1 MQKMINFPAAVIYC
15 ILIAGCGPTKP
26 TASTTTASGGNYT
39 EDLSSLRPKPQP
51 VAQNTG
57 TAVNPGEERKATPYV
72 EPKFAVNKQVDVVLD
87 SIDRINQS
95 RKFVDGFT
103 IQVYS
108 GLKREDALN
117 AKRQLSTSFPTIE
130 SEVQYAQ
137 PNFRVKAGRYYDRMN
152 AQRDFLSVK
161 RVFPSAILI
170 PDRISLD

>member
-1 MQKMINFPAAVIYC
+1 MFNFPAAVFYYC
-15 ILIAGCGPTKP
+15 LLAGCASPSHT
-26 TASTTTASGGNYT
+26 STTAASQGGGNYS
-39 EDLSSLRPKPQP
+39 EDLSVLRVKAQA
-51 VAQNTG
+51 VAQNT
-57 TAVNPGEERKATPYV
+57 TTPVNPAEERKATPYV
-72 EPKFAVNKQVDVVLD
+72 EPKIAVNKQVDAVLD
-87 SIDRINQS
+87 SIDHINQS

-117 AKRQLSTSFPTIE
+117 TKRQLNSSFPTIQ

-152 AQRDFLSVK
+152 AQKDFLSVK

-170 PDRISLD
+170 PDRIALD

>member
-1 MQKMINFPAAVIYC
+1 MQKMIDLPAAIIYC
-15 ILIAGCGPTKP
+15 CLIAGCAPTK
-26 TASTTTASGGNYT
+26 TTTSATPSGGYS
-39 EDLSSLRPKPQP
+39 EDLSVLRPKPTAA
-51 VAQNTG
+51 AQNTT
-57 TAVNPGEERKATPYV
+57 TAVNPADERKATPYV
-72 EPKFAVNKQVDVVLD
+72 EPKIAVNKQVDAVLD

-117 AKRQLSTSFPTIE
+117 AKKQLSSAFPTIE
-130 SEVQYAQ
+130 SEVQYSQ

-152 AQRDFLSVK
+152 AQRDFQSVK

>member
-1 MQKMINFPAAVIYC
+1 MFNFPAVVFYYC
-15 ILIAGCGPTKP
+15 MIAGC
-26 TASTTTASGGNYT
+26 ASPSHTSSTSSATQNGGNYS
-39 EDLSSLRPKPQP
+39 EDLSALRPRPQA
-51 VAQNTG
+51 VAQTS
-57 TAVNPGEERKATPYV
+57 TPVNPVEERKATPYV
-72 EPKFAVNKQVDVVLD
+72 EPRIAVNKQVDAVLD
-87 SIDRINQS
+87 SIDRINRT

-108 GLKREDALN
+108 GLKREDALS

-152 AQRDFLSVK
+152 AQKDFLSVK

-170 PDRISLD
+170 PDRIVLD